1 MKKTVLLA
9 CTAMM
14 LAGCQTTDG
23 SFKLPFDLS
32 GTTFSPEG
40 ENTAWQKD
48 DFDYEENLQN
58 GLKLP
63 AQLSQSIPKDKVNTA
78 TRALAAEGILALE
91 DGRLEEASH
100 FFNTALRLELNNST
114 LQFMNALTYH
124 LMAKGGNAQNYA
136 MAEQGYELAFKFDNT
151 NVLAKYYLGLAY
163 LDQRKFDAAQ
173 ATLAAAAIMNEQDNE
188 ILYDLAT
195 ASYFA
200 GDPRTAKAALDKL
213 SNLELSVADR
223 VKMERASVLTNAALN
238 MSSDTEK
245 LLAKFERDPGVHE
258 FLSQRVSAWKRY
270 HAEAKDGLLHKAS
283 LASTAQSKSS
293 YLSDR
298 DAIQM
303 AQALPKGPRVPGIP
317 GAKVTPRQSAE
328 AAKSTKSDF
337 VNSEMAVVD
346 VVIVRTQEDVSTNKG
361 MNLLSGLQ
369 LQFGNPLTNT
379 SGFVWGRDKI
389 DDRTSTNSDTN
400 STTLSRLIS
409 IPAVNYS
416 LNIFN
421 TLDGRNEILARPSL
435 VALANERSEF
445 FSGVDVVAA
454 AVSGGDGSSVS
465 VNKQIGVK
473 LSIMPEF
480 LPEDRIKLEVQAE
493 RTFLTS
499 PSSSVQ
505 FEFRLD
511 TSKTNVTANVVMKFG
526 ETLILSGL
534 SEKETENSRNSVPF
548 LGDVPVI
555 QYLFSK
561 QAKRDFRK
569 SVLIMLTPRRA
580 QYVNRSAE
588 ERERLEQ
595 NLSEFE
601 KSLETFES
609 RNKNWFV
616 PTSTISEVIETTK
629 TNSLFHE
636 FRTGDFA
643 LENWNSRDTHE
654 KRLRSAVDF
663 LFY

>member
-1 MKKTVLLA
+1 MKNFLLLSCA
-9 CTAMM
+9 SLL
-14 LAGCQTTDG
+14 LAGCQHG
-23 SFKLPFDLS
+23 KFPFDIS
-32 GTTFSPEG
+32 SNINSDPSIETEWASDG
-40 ENTAWQKD
+40 
-48 DFDYEENLQN
+48 FDYEDTIQN
-58 GLKLP
+58 GLRLRAKI
-63 AQLSQSIPKDKVNTA
+63 SQSIPKDKINTS
-78 TRALAAEGILALE
+78 TRALAAEGIVALE
-91 DGRLEEASH
+91 EGELEEASH
-100 FFNTALRLELNNST
+100 LFNTALRLELNNSS

-124 LMAKGGNAQNYA
+124 LMAKGGNAQNFA
-136 MAEQGYELAFKFDNT
+136 LAEQGYELAYKFDNT

-173 ATLAAAAIMNEQDNE
+173 ATLAAAAVMDEYDSE
-188 ILYDLAT
+188 ILYDLAR
-195 ASYFA
+195 ASYFS

-213 SNLELSVADR
+213 LKLNLDGDSKT
-223 VKMERASVLTNAALN
+223 KMLRALILTNAALN
-238 MSSDTEK
+238 MTSETEK
-245 LLAKFERDPGVHE
+245 LLAKFERDPKTHK

-270 HAEAKDGLLHKAS
+270 HQEAKDGLLHKAS
-283 LASTAQSKSS
+283 LSSVAGSKKN
-293 YLSDR
+293 YMSDNNV
-298 DAIQM
+298 IQM
-303 AQALPKGPRVPGIP
+303 AQALPKGPRIPGIP
-317 GAKVTPRQSAE
+317 GAKVTTAQTQGSA
-328 AAKSTKSDF
+328 ATQGSDF

-346 VVIVRTQEDVSTNKG
+346 VVIVRTQEDVSSNKG

-369 LQFGNPLTNT
+369 LQFGDPLTNT
-379 SGFVWGRDKI
+379 SGFSWGRNKI
-389 DDRTSTNSDTN
+389 DDMTSTNSDTN

-454 AVSGGDGSSVS
+454 AVSGGDGSSIS
-465 VNKQIGVK
+465 VNKKIGVK
-473 LSIMPEF
+473 LSIVPEF
-480 LPEDRIKLEVQAE
+480 LPDDRIKLEVQAE

-511 TSKTNVTANVVMKFG
+511 TSMTNVTANVVMKFG

-534 SEKETENSRNSVPF
+534 SEKETESSRNAVPF

-580 QYVNRSAE
+580 QYVNQDPT
-588 ERERLEQ
+588 ERERIEQ
-595 NLSEFE
+595 SLSEYE
-601 KSLETFES
+601 KSLSTFEM

-616 PTSTISEVIETTK
+616 PRSNISEVIETTK
-629 TNSLFHE
+629 MNSLFHE
-636 FRTGDFA
+636 FKTGDFA